1 MERVSDRLMLMS
13 VKLDIEGVMMTAV
26 SACAPQVW
34 YIRADKDKFW
44 RELDEVAEIN
54 TQEGEGGDRD
64 RALPRETELMSE

>member
-1 MERVSDRLMLMS
+1 MSDRLMLMS

-26 SACAPQVW
+26 SAYAPQTW

-44 RELDEVAEIN
+44 KKLDKVAEIN

-64 RALPRETELMSE
+64 RALPREAELVSE